1 MLRIF
6 ILTGVF
12 SPSYF
17 EFQNQGTMMCA
28 ILKGDILAF
37 VFSRITCCERSGVL
51 SRAPGEVFCQHS
63 F

>member
-12 SPSYF
+12 IPSYF
-17 EFQNQGTMMCA
+17 EFQNQGTVMCT

-37 VFSRITCCERSGVL
+37 VFFRITCCERSAVL
-51 SRAPGEVFCQHS
+51 SRAPGEVFCQQL